1 MSSIGTDVKVGKL
14 TVLEK
19 VIFEPETV
27 LNATTV
33 YIKDRFELGE
43 DCEIVGLNDTYAT
56 DAELAEVND
65 ILTSNL
71 ASNVVRIETLES
83 GLDTEKKRI
92 DGLVTSL
99 STTDASIVSLNESL
113 LEEISTVSDSLATEV
128 LRIDS
133 LREDVDSN
141 SAILTQTTLDVSS
154 NASILTQTNLDVAS
168 NAQILTNLGIEV
180 QQDILNL
187 ASNVLLIEQL
197 RNDVDSNASILLDV
211 IEDVASNAT
220 LIQALRTDLD
230 SNASIL
236 LTTNGTVSE
245 VEASISTLGQL
256 QSLIDG
262 SLTDAEAAA
271 LTGTLAGTLYSVLQ
285 TYALKSSLIALEQT
299 VNGLN
304 FATNTAGNFF
314 ESLDDFVDED
324 GNDTSTALQRQVVAN
339 KLKIDEHTEQISD
352 LNDLAQT
359 NASDIS
365 SLRNRTNGLS
375 TKLITEIWGQSVVD
389 AITYTN
395 QEELEEAIV
404 NEPSKVDKIEG
415 LRTDLDNNV
424 SILTTLGEEVQQDI
438 LNLSSNVALIDG
450 LRTDL
455 DNNVSIL
462 TTLGEEVQ
470 QDILNLSSNVA
481 LIEGLRTD
489 LDNNV
494 SILTTLG
501 EEVQQ
506 DILNLSSNVALI
518 EALRSDV
525 DSNSAI
531 LLSVIEDVTSNV
543 LLLEALRTDLDSN
556 ASILVNQAGQL
567 EDIENNLGTLNQ
579 LEALVN
585 GELNEEGTLALSGT
599 VAGVLGTVLTTFAL
613 KSQINTLSASLSALQ
628 SSVNAIT
635 TASDTA
641 GSFFDSV
648 DDFLDDD
655 GNDTSTALQRQVIQ
669 NTNDI
674 ATHSSQIGDLQ
685 TDVSDLDTRTDGLAR
700 KIISEIWGQSVL
712 DSLTYATQEE
722 LETAIASLDTEPSR
736 MDSFSS
742 SIAGAVASIATL
754 TGASQTN
761 DGRIDEL
768 ESGVFSGGQVRT
780 VRGQYGNGVTT
791 AWKRIAT
798 VSGGSGIVKMEGV
811 IGGHDYQTSGEGQSA
826 FSLMFSGR
834 DGFKVF
840 GEAHGSLKG
849 GTDLIVYYDGTNTS
863 NYKDLTIYIKR
874 VNYTGY
880 TITSHETHSAV
891 LYDDEWVISDPASS
905 HDAVAFNLTTHLNTD
920 TFKSFVYNGEATPV
934 IKSVDQ
940 KLGIGVTPQAKLHVE
955 GSSGELFRIS
965 DGTRSVYAGCDG
977 NEPWFGT
984 KTNHDLRLVT
994 NSGERMRITKEGHLG
1009 IGDSSAPAPITVRV
1023 NSANPGDTQDDLI
1036 GSQDTTEVMRF
1047 YTNAEGGDVNS
1058 ISTAFKTGGY
1068 YPLNSSPYGRL
1079 DVYANGG
1086 ASANN
1091 AWGTT
1096 PDKLVASFRGD
1107 GRLGVNKE
1115 NPDYTLD
1122 VNGTARATTLRA
1134 DNAIYAKALYATND
1148 DTSAYGVIELG
1159 GTLGAYIDLKRPSS
1173 DDFDLRLI
1181 TTGEGGGIQVTGG
1194 EALSIL
1200 NNKNITAHGNFTVS
1214 GTLTASSI
1222 ALQSGKGIDEILTIT
1237 KTLQLTT
1244 NWQDTG
1250 IQGTDLATG
1259 THAVQIYSNDQTS
1272 GGYNYEE
1279 TYSGLMSWFSG
1290 NTNSYEPTEI
1300 HLTSAGHAPND
1311 NHIYLRLIR
1320 SGTPGKC
1327 RLQMRKDIAS
1337 MTSGYT
1343 YTFKFRRLI

>member
-1 MSSIGTDVKVGKL
+1 MTYSLGSDVKTGKITISTKAL
-14 TVLEK
+14 VEETALLDASNVL
-19 VIFEPETV
+19 VR
-27 LNATTV
+27 
-33 YIKDRFELGE
+33 DRFEFAPG
-43 DCEIVGLNDTYAT
+43 CEIVGLTETYAT
-56 DAELAEVND
+56 DAEVAIIQEAIEANVVELQKDVLELESNLAIEKARIDGVVAGLSTTDATVSTLGESLQTQITTLNSDLATD
-65 ILTSNL
+65 IENL
-71 ASNVVRIETLES
+71 ASNVALIE
-83 GLDTEKKRI
+83 
-92 DGLVTSL
+92 
-99 STTDASIVSLNESL
+99 A
-113 LEEISTVSDSLATEV
+113 
-128 LRIDS
+128 LRS
-133 LREDVDSN
+133 DVD
-141 SAILTQTTLDVSS
+141 A
-154 NASILTQTNLDVAS
+154 
-168 NAQILTNLGIEV
+168 NAQV
-180 QQDILNL
+180 ILN
-187 ASNVLLIEQL
+187 I
-197 RNDVDSNASILLDV
+197 
-211 IEDVASNAT
+211 IEDVASNAL
-220 LIQALRTDLD
+220 LIEGLRTDLD

-236 LTTNGTVSE
+236 LATNERLDNVQDSIGTI
-245 VEASISTLGQL
+245 AQL
-256 QSLIDG
+256 QALYDG
-262 SLTDAEAAA
+262 TLTDAEASA
-271 LTGTLAGTLYSVLQ
+271 LAGTLVATLWGMFQ
-285 TYALKSSLIALEQT
+285 NYALKSQLIALQQT

-304 FATNTAGNFF
+304 FATDTAGNFF
-314 ESLDDFVDED
+314 DTLEDYTTED
-324 GNDTSTALQRQVVAN
+324 GTDTSTALQRQVLAN
-339 KLKIDEHTEQISD
+339 KLKIDEHTGQISD

-359 NASDIS
+359 NADDIS

-389 AITYTN
+389 AITYTT
-395 QEELEEAIV
+395 QEELEESIV
-404 NEPSKVDKIEG
+404 SEPSKVD
-415 LRTDLDNNV
+415 
-424 SILTTLGEEVQQDI
+424 Q
-438 LNLSSNVALIDG
+438 IDG

-531 LLSVIEDVTSNV
+531 LLSVIEDVASNV

-1122 VNGTARATTLRA
+1122 VSGTARATTLQA

-1181 TTGEGGGIQVTGG
+1181 TSGEGGGIQVTGG

-1222 ALQSGKGIDEILTIT
+1222 ALQSGGGIDEILTIT

-1259 THAVQIYSNDQTS
+1259 THAVQIFSNDQTS

>member
-33 YIKDRFELGE
+33 YIKDRFELGK

-83 GLDTEKKRI
+83 GLDTEKNRI

-99 STTDASIVSLNESL
+99 STTDASIVSLNENL

-236 LTTNGTVSE
+236 LNTNGTVSE
-245 VEASISTLGQL
+245 VQASISTLGQL

-314 ESLDDFVDED
+314 ESLDDFLDED

-339 KLKIDEHTEQISD
+339 KLKIDEHTGQISD

-359 NASDIS
+359 NANDIS

-389 AITYTN
+389 AITYTT

-404 NEPSKVDKIEG
+404 NEPSKVD
-415 LRTDLDNNV
+415 N
-424 SILTTLGEEVQQDI
+424 
-438 LNLSSNVALIDG
+438 IDG

-455 DNNVSIL
+455 
-462 TTLGEEVQ
+462 E
-470 QDILNLSSNVA
+470 
-481 LIEGLRTD
+481 
-489 LDNNV
+489 NNV

-525 DSNSAI
+525 DSNSTI
-531 LLSVIEDVTSNV
+531 LLSVIEDITSNV

-556 ASILVNQAGQL
+556 ASILVSQAGQL
-567 EDIENNLGTLNQ
+567 QDIENNLGTLNQ

-712 DSLTYATQEE
+712 DSLTYATQED
-722 LETAIASLDTEPSR
+722 LETAIASLESEPSR
-736 MDSFSS
+736 LDSFSS

-754 TGASQTN
+754 TGTSQTN
-761 DGRIDEL
+761 DDRIDSL

-798 VSGGSGIVKMEGV
+798 VSGGNGIVKMEGV
-811 IGGHDYQTSGEGQSA
+811 IGGHDYQTTGQGHSA

-849 GTDLIVYYDGTNTS
+849 GTDLIAYYDDTNVTD
-863 NYKDLTIYIKR
+863 YKDVTIYIKR

-880 TITSHETHSAV
+880 TITSHETHNAV
-891 LYDDEWVISDPASS
+891 LYDDEWVTSDPAPS
-905 HDAVAFNLTTHLNTD
+905 HDVVAFNLTTHLDTD

-1009 IGDSSAPAPITVRV
+1009 VGDTSAPAPITVRV
-1023 NSANPGDTQDDLI
+1023 NSANVGTTQDDGI
-1036 GSQDTTEVMRF
+1036 GTQDTTEVMRF
-1047 YTNAEGGDVNS
+1047 YTNGDWADVNS

-1068 YPLNSSPYGRL
+1068 YPLNSAPYGRL

-1086 ASANN
+1086 ASGDN
-1091 AWGTT
+1091 AWGST
-1096 PDKLVASFRGD
+1096 PDRLVASFRGD

-1115 NPDYTLD
+1115 APDYTLD
-1122 VNGTARATTLRA
+1122 VNGTARATTLQS

-1181 TTGEGGGIQVTGG
+1181 TSGEGGAIQVTGG
-1194 EALSIL
+1194 EALSFQ

-1222 ALQSGKGIDEILTIT
+1222 ALQSGGGIDEILTIT

-1244 NWQDTG
+1244 TWQDTG
-1250 IQGTDLATG
+1250 IQGTNLATG
-1259 THAVQIYSNDQTS
+1259 THAVQIYSNDREN
-1272 GGYNYEE
+1272 GGYNYQE
-1279 TYSGLMSWFSG
+1279 TYSGIMSWFSG

-1311 NHIYLRLIR
+1311 NHIYLRIIR
-1320 SGTPGKC
+1320 SGSPGTC